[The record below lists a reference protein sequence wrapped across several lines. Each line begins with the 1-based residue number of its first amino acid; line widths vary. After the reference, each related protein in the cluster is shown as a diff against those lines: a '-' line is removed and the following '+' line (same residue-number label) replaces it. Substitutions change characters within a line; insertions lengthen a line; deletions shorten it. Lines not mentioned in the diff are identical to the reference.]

1 MGRRRGRP
9 ISRYVP
15 TISGLADLAIYR
27 DLKRVFKDAV
37 DELPPLSTLLTKGHE
52 DYYTHEYAV
61 RNVRGNI
68 I

>member
-37 DELPPLSTLLTKGHE
+37 DELPPALYSA
-52 DYYTHEYAV
+52 Y
-61 RNVRGNI
+61 
-68 I
+68 